1 MSDQPN
7 KSLGEHKMGEV
18 DQANLF
24 EAPSIPEQQRMVE
37 AILFAS
43 STPVTVAELK
53 NRMPQGSDPAFALDE
68 LKVRYSSRGVNL
80 VKVGDGWAMR
90 TSADL
95 SFLMRKETIET
106 RKLSRAAVETLAIIA
121 YHQPVTRLEIEE
133 VRGVGV
139 SKGTVDLLLEMDWIK
154 FGRRK
159 MTPGRPVTFVVT
171 QHFLDHFG
179 LESAKD
185 LPGLK
190 ELKSAGLLESTIPNV
205 KETGEGTDNEEQ
217 DLEPSTCPFCGF
229 EVTDEDD
236 DVEWVNHEDE
246 DDNWN

>member
-1 MSDQPN
+1 MSDRSN
-7 KSLGEHKMGEV
+7 KSLAAHKMGKV

-53 NRMPQGSDPAFALDE
+53 NRMPHGSDPVFALDE
-68 LKVRYSSRGVNL
+68 LKVQYSSRGVNL

-159 MTPGRPVTFVVT
+159 MTPGRPVPFVVT
-171 QHFLDHFG
+171 HHFLDHFG

-217 DLEPSTCPFCGF
+217 D
-229 EVTDEDD
+229 
-236 DVEWVNHEDE
+236 
-246 DDNWN
+246 

>member
-1 MSDQPN
+1 MSDRSN
-7 KSLGEHKMGEV
+7 KSLAEHKMGEV

-68 LKVRYSSRGVNL
+68 LKVQYSSRGVNL

-179 LESAKD
+179 LESVKD

-205 KETGEGTDNEEQ
+205 KETGEGVDEEER
-217 DLEPSTCPFCGF
+217 DLSENLDQPELF
-229 EVTDEDD
+229 EE
-236 DVEWVNHEDE
+236 
-246 DDNWN
+246 

>member
-7 KSLGEHKMGEV
+7 KSLGERKRGEV

-53 NRMPQGSDPAFALDE
+53 NRMPQGSDPVFALDE
-68 LKVRYSSRGVNL
+68 LKVQYSSRGVNL

-205 KETGEGTDNEEQ
+205 KETGEGIDNEEQ
-217 DLEPSTCPFCGF
+217 DLSENLDQPELF
-229 EVTDEDD
+229 EE
-236 DVEWVNHEDE
+236 
-246 DDNWN
+246 

>member
-7 KSLGEHKMGEV
+7 NSQGEQNIGEV

-53 NRMPQGSDPAFALDE
+53 NRMPQGSDPVFALDE
-68 LKVRYSSRGVNL
+68 LKVQYSSRGVNL

-205 KETGEGTDNEEQ
+205 KETGEGLDNEEQ
-217 DLEPSTCPFCGF
+217 DLSENLDQPELF
-229 EVTDEDD
+229 EE
-236 DVEWVNHEDE
+236 
-246 DDNWN
+246 

>member
-1 MSDQPN
+1 MSDRSN
-7 KSLGEHKMGEV
+7 KSLAEHKMGEV

-53 NRMPQGSDPAFALDE
+53 NRMPQGSDPVFALDE
-68 LKVRYSSRGVNL
+68 LKEQYSSRGVNL

-205 KETGEGTDNEEQ
+205 KETGEGLDNEEQ
-217 DLEPSTCPFCGF
+217 DLSENLDQPELF
-229 EVTDEDD
+229 EE
-236 DVEWVNHEDE
+236 
-246 DDNWN
+246 

>member
-1 MSDQPN
+1 MSDRSN
-7 KSLGEHKMGEV
+7 KSLAEHKMGEV

-53 NRMPQGSDPAFALDE
+53 NRMPQGSDPVFALDE
-68 LKVRYSSRGVNL
+68 LKVQYSSRGVNL

-205 KETGEGTDNEEQ
+205 KETGEGIDEEER
-217 DLEPSTCPFCGF
+217 DLSENLDQPELF
-229 EVTDEDD
+229 EE
-236 DVEWVNHEDE
+236 
-246 DDNWN
+246 

>member
-1 MSDQPN
+1 MSDRSI
-7 KSLGEHKMGEV
+7 KSFAEHKMGEV

-53 NRMPQGSDPAFALDE
+53 SRMPQGSDPTFALDE
-68 LKVRYSSRGVNL
+68 LKVQYSSRGVNL
-80 VKVGDGWAMR
+80 VKVGDGWAIR

-159 MTPGRPVTFVVT
+159 MTPGRPITFVVT

-205 KETGEGTDNEEQ
+205 KETGEGVDEEER
-217 DLEPSTCPFCGF
+217 DLSENLDQPELF
-229 EVTDEDD
+229 EE
-236 DVEWVNHEDE
+236 
-246 DDNWN
+246 

>member
-1 MSDQPN
+1 MSDRSN
-7 KSLGEHKMGEV
+7 KSLAEHKMGEV

-53 NRMPQGSDPAFALDE
+53 NRMPQGSDPVFALDE
-68 LKVRYSSRGVNL
+68 LKVQYSSRGVNL

-205 KETGEGTDNEEQ
+205 KETGEGPDNEEQ
-217 DLEPSTCPFCGF
+217 DLSENLDQPELF
-229 EVTDEDD
+229 EE
-236 DVEWVNHEDE
+236 
-246 DDNWN
+246 

>member
-1 MSDQPN
+1 MSDQTDKSSN
-7 KSLGEHKMGEV
+7 KRKVGEV

-24 EAPSIPEQQRMVE
+24 EAPSVPEQIRMVE

-43 STPVTVAELK
+43 SAPVTVNELK
-53 NRMPQGSDPAFALDE
+53 SRMPQGSDPESALSE
-68 LKVRYSSRGVNL
+68 LKLHYRTRGVNL
-80 VKVGDGWAMR
+80 VKVGDGWAIR

-95 SFLMRKETIET
+95 RFLMRKETVET

-133 VRGVGV
+133 IRGVGV

-159 MTPGRPVTFVVT
+159 MTPGRPITFVVT

-185 LPGLK
+185 LPGLR
-190 ELKSAGLLESTIPNV
+190 ELKSAGLLESTIPDMKDSVADMN
-205 KETGEGTDNEEQ
+205 KEDADFSDNTDQPE
-217 DLEPSTCPFCGF
+217 LF
-229 EVTDEDD
+229 
-236 DVEWVNHEDE
+236 VE
-246 DDNWN
+246 

>member
-1 MSDQPN
+1 MSDRSN
-7 KSLGEHKMGEV
+7 KSLAAHKMGKV

-53 NRMPQGSDPAFALDE
+53 NRMPQGSDPVFALDE
-68 LKVRYSSRGVNL
+68 LKVQYSSRGVNL

-205 KETGEGTDNEEQ
+205 KETGEGIDNEEQ
-217 DLEPSTCPFCGF
+217 DLSENLDQPELF
-229 EVTDEDD
+229 EK
-236 DVEWVNHEDE
+236 
-246 DDNWN
+246 

>member
-7 KSLGEHKMGEV
+7 KPLGEHKMGEV

-24 EAPSIPEQQRMVE
+24 DAPSIPDQRRMVE

-53 NRMPQGSDPAFALDE
+53 NRMPQGADPAFALDE
-68 LKVRYSSRGVNL
+68 LKVEYSSRGVYL

-106 RKLSRAAVETLAIIA
+106 RKLRRAAVETLAIIA

-205 KETGEGTDNEEQ
+205 
-217 DLEPSTCPFCGF
+217 
-229 EVTDEDD
+229 
-236 DVEWVNHEDE
+236 
-246 DDNWN
+246 

>member
-7 KSLGEHKMGEV
+7 KSLGERKIGEV

-53 NRMPQGSDPAFALDE
+53 NRMPQGSDPTFALDE
-68 LKVRYSSRGVNL
+68 LKVQYSSRGVNL

-205 KETGEGTDNEEQ
+205 KETGEGLDNEEQ
-217 DLEPSTCPFCGF
+217 DLSENLDQPELF
-229 EVTDEDD
+229 E
-236 DVEWVNHEDE
+236 
-246 DDNWN
+246 

>member
-1 MSDQPN
+1 MSDRSN
-7 KSLGEHKMGEV
+7 KSLAEHKMGEV

-53 NRMPQGSDPAFALDE
+53 NRMPQGSDPVFALDE
-68 LKVRYSSRGVNL
+68 LKVQYSSRGVNL

-159 MTPGRPVTFVVT
+159 MTPGRPVTYVVT

-205 KETGEGTDNEEQ
+205 KETGEGLDNEEQ
-217 DLEPSTCPFCGF
+217 DLSENLDQPELF
-229 EVTDEDD
+229 EE
-236 DVEWVNHEDE
+236 
-246 DDNWN
+246 

>member
-1 MSDQPN
+1 MSDRSN
-7 KSLGEHKMGEV
+7 KSLAAHKMGKV

-43 STPVTVAELK
+43 STPVTVEELK
-53 NRMPQGSDPAFALDE
+53 NRMPQGSDPVFALDE
-68 LKVRYSSRGVNL
+68 LKVQYSSRGVNL

-205 KETGEGTDNEEQ
+205 NETGEGTDNEEQ
-217 DLEPSTCPFCGF
+217 DLSDNLDQPELF
-229 EVTDEDD
+229 EE
-236 DVEWVNHEDE
+236 
-246 DDNWN
+246 

>member
-1 MSDQPN
+1 MNDQLN

-24 EAPSIPEQQRMVE
+24 EAPSIHEQQRMVE

-53 NRMPQGSDPAFALDE
+53 NRMPQGSDPVFALDE
-68 LKVRYSSRGVNL
+68 LKVQYSSRGVNL

-205 KETGEGTDNEEQ
+205 KETGEGIDNEEQ
-217 DLEPSTCPFCGF
+217 DLSENLDQPELF
-229 EVTDEDD
+229 EE
-236 DVEWVNHEDE
+236 
-246 DDNWN
+246 

>member
-1 MSDQPN
+1 MSDLPN
-7 KSLGEHKMGEV
+7 KSLGGHNMGEV

-68 LKVRYSSRGVNL
+68 LKVQYSSRGVNL

-90 TSADL
+90 TSTDL

-205 KETGEGTDNEEQ
+205 KETGEGIDNEEQ
-217 DLEPSTCPFCGF
+217 DLSENLDQPELF
-229 EVTDEDD
+229 EE
-236 DVEWVNHEDE
+236 
-246 DDNWN
+246 

>member
-7 KSLGEHKMGEV
+7 ESLGEHKMGEV

-53 NRMPQGSDPAFALDE
+53 NRMPQGSDPVFALDE
-68 LKVRYSSRGVNL
+68 LKVQYSSRGVNL

-205 KETGEGTDNEEQ
+205 KETGEGIDNEEQ
-217 DLEPSTCPFCGF
+217 DLSENLDQPELF
-229 EVTDEDD
+229 EE
-236 DVEWVNHEDE
+236 
-246 DDNWN
+246 

>member
-7 KSLGEHKMGEV
+7 KPLGEHKMGEV

-68 LKVRYSSRGVNL
+68 LKVEYSSRGVNL

-159 MTPGRPVTFVVT
+159 MTPGRPITFVVT

-205 KETGEGTDNEEQ
+205 KETGEGVDEEER
-217 DLEPSTCPFCGF
+217 DLSENLDQPELF
-229 EVTDEDD
+229 EE
-236 DVEWVNHEDE
+236 
-246 DDNWN
+246 

>member
-1 MSDQPN
+1 
-7 KSLGEHKMGEV
+7 MGEV

-68 LKVRYSSRGVNL
+68 LKVQYSSRGVNL

-159 MTPGRPVTFVVT
+159 MTPGRPITFVVT

-205 KETGEGTDNEEQ
+205 KETGEGVDEEER
-217 DLEPSTCPFCGF
+217 DLSENLDQPELF
-229 EVTDEDD
+229 EE
-236 DVEWVNHEDE
+236 
-246 DDNWN
+246 

>member
-1 MSDQPN
+1 MSDQTDKSSN
-7 KSLGEHKMGEV
+7 KRKVGEV

-24 EAPSIPEQQRMVE
+24 EAPSVPEQIRMVE

-43 STPVTVAELK
+43 SAPVTVNELK
-53 NRMPQGSDPAFALDE
+53 SRMPQGSDPESALSE
-68 LKVRYSSRGVNL
+68 LKLHYSTRGVNL
-80 VKVGDGWAMR
+80 VKVGDGWAIR

-95 SFLMRKETIET
+95 SFLMRKETVET

-133 VRGVGV
+133 IRGVGV

-159 MTPGRPVTFVVT
+159 MTPGRPITFVVT

-185 LPGLK
+185 LPGLR
-190 ELKSAGLLESTIPNV
+190 ELKSAGLLESNIPNMKDTV
-205 KETGEGTDNEEQ
+205 ADISKENADLSDNTDQPE
-217 DLEPSTCPFCGF
+217 LF
-229 EVTDEDD
+229 
-236 DVEWVNHEDE
+236 VE
-246 DDNWN
+246 

>member
-1 MSDQPN
+1 MSDQTDKSSN
-7 KSLGEHKMGEV
+7 KRKVSEV

-24 EAPSIPEQQRMVE
+24 EAPSVPEQIRMVE

-43 STPVTVAELK
+43 SAPVTVNELK
-53 NRMPQGSDPAFALDE
+53 SRMPQGSDPESALSE
-68 LKVRYSSRGVNL
+68 LKLHYRTRGVNL
-80 VKVGDGWAMR
+80 VKVGDGWAIR

-95 SFLMRKETIET
+95 SFLMRKETVET
-106 RKLSRAAVETLAIIA
+106 RKLSRAAVETLAIVA

-133 VRGVGV
+133 IRGVGV

-159 MTPGRPVTFVVT
+159 MTPGRPITFVVT

-185 LPGLK
+185 LPGLR
-190 ELKSAGLLESTIPNV
+190 ELKSAGLLESTIPNMKDSV
-205 KETGEGTDNEEQ
+205 ADMNKEDADLSDNTDQPE
-217 DLEPSTCPFCGF
+217 LF
-229 EVTDEDD
+229 
-236 DVEWVNHEDE
+236 VE
-246 DDNWN
+246 

>member
-1 MSDQPN
+1 MSDQTN
-7 KSLGEHKMGEV
+7 ESLDKRKVVEV
-18 DQANLF
+18 DQVNLF
-24 EAPSIPEQQRMVE
+24 EAPSVPEQIRMVE

-43 STPVTVAELK
+43 STPVTVNELES
-53 NRMPQGSDPAFALDE
+53 RMPQGSDPASAISE
-68 LKVRYSSRGVNL
+68 LKLHYNNRGVNL
-80 VKVGDGWAMR
+80 VKVGDGWAIR
-90 TSADL
+90 TSTDL
-95 SFLMRKETIET
+95 SFLMRKETVET

-133 VRGVGV
+133 IRGVGV

-159 MTPGRPVTFVVT
+159 MTPGRPITFVVT

-190 ELKSAGLLESTIPNV
+190 ELKSAGLLESTIPNIKDSGADIDKEDPDLSDNMDQPELFV
-205 KETGEGTDNEEQ
+205 K
-217 DLEPSTCPFCGF
+217 
-229 EVTDEDD
+229 
-236 DVEWVNHEDE
+236 
-246 DDNWN
+246 

>member
-68 LKVRYSSRGVNL
+68 LKVQYSGRGVNL

-205 KETGEGTDNEEQ
+205 NETGEGTDNEEQ
-217 DLEPSTCPFCGF
+217 DLSDNLDQPELF
-229 EVTDEDD
+229 EE
-236 DVEWVNHEDE
+236 
-246 DDNWN
+246 